1 MATDYDYI
9 IRKGNLGVG
18 TTSPTEKLEV
28 IGYVKSSIGFKV
40 GNYGIIN
47 DSNNELNINNSAYYP
62 VKFFTNNAERMRIT
76 ADGNVGIGTTN
87 PLQKLHVSGQRI
99 LVDATNAGIMFRT
112 GGVNRYSVASVD
124 GDFQVYDEV
133 NGLNRFYITSA
144 GNVGIGTSAPGA
156 KLHVSGAISG
166 SSINFGQT
174 NLNFYEEGTWTP
186 ALNTT
191 NNNLGTVNYNGEP
204 VGVYTRIG
212 NVVHA
217 WFDIDVNDISLGA
230 NTGTGTI
237 DDLPYTSNNNIGVF
251 SSLVITEGDLLG
263 AGSAGDQVKGYV
275 VGGEDR
281 ITMDYYDSGTNGFG
295 VSSRSLFNSVSGG
308 ILSGYITY
316 QV

>member
-1 MATDYDYI
+1 
-9 IRKGNLGVG
+9 
-18 TTSPTEKLEV
+18 LEV

-144 GNVGIGTSAPGA
+144 GNVGIGTTAPGT

-166 SSINFGQT
+166 SSINFGQDD
-174 NLNFYEEGTWTP
+174 LNFYEEATWTP
-186 ALNTT
+186 TIDT
-191 NNNLGTVNYNGEP
+191 VNNNISGVDYEEP
-204 VGVYTRIG
+204 TAGVYTRIG

-217 WFDIDVNDISLGA
+217 WFEINVNSISSA
-230 NTGTGTI
+230 GTGTAI
-237 DDLPYTSNNNIGVF
+237 IGGLPYSANTNVTVF
-251 SSLVITEGDLLG
+251 SAVNITEGDILIV
-263 AGSAGDQVKGYV
+263 GSSGDQVKGYV
-275 VGGEDR
+275 PGNTDY
-281 ITMDYYDSGTNGFG
+281 IQLDYYASGTGGFG
-295 VSSRSLFNSVSGG
+295 VNSVAGWKTGG
-308 ILSGYITY
+308 GTISGYVTY